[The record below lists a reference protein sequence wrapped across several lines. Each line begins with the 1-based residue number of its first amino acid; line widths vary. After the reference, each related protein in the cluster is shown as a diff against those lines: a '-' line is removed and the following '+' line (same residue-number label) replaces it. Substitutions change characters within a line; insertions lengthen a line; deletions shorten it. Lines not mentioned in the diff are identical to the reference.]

1 MWTIWTSYL
10 YFRTPKQHNNNML
23 GFKGALSL
31 TLSFWLFCT
40 VVSWYSFNG
49 GSCCN
54 GMLQLLSGGQ
64 KFQYHEGLC
73 RSGSTGKRPKEDGAN
88 FLYLRVPLDVLC
100 VFPRCFPCCSVGVS
114 ADIPHKGGLPL
125 HITGLVSAC
134 WGNVK
139 WIPPCWCYRAHM
151 LPILME
157 PSPWFWPIRGWA
169 PLSSHPDWSV
179 KSVTWQWHG
188 CSLVL

>member
-1 MWTIWTSYL
+1 
-10 YFRTPKQHNNNML
+10 ML

-73 RSGSTGKRPKEDGAN
+73 RSGSTGKRPKEDGVN

-125 HITGLVSAC
+125 HIRPCERLLGKCEVKFSMLVLSHTHATNLN
-134 WGNVK
+134 GAQ
-139 WIPPCWCYRAHM
+139 P
-151 LPILME
+151 LILTNQ
-157 PSPWFWPIRGWA
+157 G
-169 PLSSHPDWSV
+169 LSSIKQSP
-179 KSVTWQWHG
+179 
-188 CSLVL
+188 